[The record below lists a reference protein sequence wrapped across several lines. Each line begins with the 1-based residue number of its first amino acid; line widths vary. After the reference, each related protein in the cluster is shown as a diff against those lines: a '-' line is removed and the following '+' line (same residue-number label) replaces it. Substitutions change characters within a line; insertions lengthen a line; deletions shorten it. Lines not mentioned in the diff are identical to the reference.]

1 MTGDSRWSSSLTR
14 ASGNELITFGDA
26 STRTVT
32 AKGTVRVNNKF
43 MLKDVALVSKL
54 RYNLLSVSQ
63 LLDEGLEVRF
73 KSGECRVLDSS
84 GELVFEISRVERI
97 FCADFSFSSASSP
110 RCLVASDSNDL
121 VLWHCRLGHIG
132 FDHLTSVSSK
142 DLIRG
147 LPRLKAV
154 RDLVC
159 SPCRHGKMVSASHPP
174 LTLVMTDGPG

>member
-1 MTGDSRWSSSLTR
+1 M
-14 ASGNELITFGDA
+14 
-26 STRTVT
+26 T
-32 AKGTVRVNNKF
+32 AKGTVHVNNKF

-63 LLDEGLEVRF
+63 LLDKGLEVRF

-84 GELVFEISRVERI
+84 GEHVFGITRFERI
-97 FCADFSFSSASSP
+97 FSADFSISSSSSP
-110 RCLVASDSNDL
+110 RCLVASDSHDL
-121 VLWHCRLGHIG
+121 VLWHRRLGHIG
-132 FDHLTSVSSK
+132 FDYLTRVSSK

-159 SPCRHGKMVSASHPP
+159 APCRHGKMVSASHPP
-174 LTLVMTDGPG
+174 LTLVMTDEPGQLLHLDIVGPSRV